1 MDKLDRM
8 AAFVAVVEEGSF
20 TAAAERLGVSR
31 AAVSKMVAQLESEL
45 GARLLNR
52 TTRRNSLTE
61 VGALYC
67 KRCQSILEDVAA
79 AEQAVAGLIEAPRGT
94 LRINAP
100 MSFGYRR
107 LAGVIAAYCKR
118 FVEVHVDLTLADR
131 FVDVVDE
138 GFDLVIRIGRLPD
151 SSLVARPLGR
161 VRRVFCAAPD
171 YLARHGRPRHPTA
184 LTRHACLG
192 YAYQEHGER
201 WPWRDERGEYEV
213 PVHGPLRANNG
224 DVLLEA
230 AVAGLG
236 IAFLPTFICGEAL
249 ARGALERVLTEFEP
263 PPLDIHVLYPATR
276 HLSPKVRS
284 FVRFL
289 TETLVPEEAP
299 AGDIVNDRAEA

>member
-31 AAVSKMVAQLESEL
+31 AAVSKMVAQLEAEL

-107 LAGVIAAYCKR
+107 LAGVISAYCR
-118 FVEVHVDLTLADR
+118 RYLDVQVDLTLADR

-138 GFDLVIRIGRLPD
+138 GFDLAIRIGRLLD
-151 SSLVARPLGR
+151 SSLVARHLGEA
-161 VRRVFCAAPD
+161 RRVYCAAPE
-171 YLARHGRPRHPTA
+171 YLARHGRPAHPRELA
-184 LTRHACLG
+184 GHACLT
-192 YAYQEHGER
+192 YAYQEHGDR
-201 WPWRDERGEYEV
+201 WPWQDAEGTHEV
-213 PVHGPLRANNG
+213 AVRGPLRANNG
-224 DVLLEA
+224 DVLLQA
-230 AVAGLG
+230 AMDGLG

-249 ARGALERVLTEFEP
+249 ACGELVLLLADFEP

-289 TETLVPEEAP
+289 TEALAECPVPAQ
-299 AGDIVNDRAEA
+299 GDGSL